1 MFVEVLSAR
10 PPCCNIFRKT
20 IIGFLLEFIYFE
32 AVVVTV
38 TAYFHFESEIP
49 KKNVQKYH
57 ETFQLSQ
64 ITLSVAYVIYCSLQ
78 TIVSLIGTIIRCNE
92 ALIGYI
98 RYFVKYEYYTLV
110 GKTVE

>member
-1 MFVEVLSAR
+1 MVFVVKKS
-10 PPCCNIFRKT
+10 NNFS
-20 IIGFLLEFIYFE
+20 IYFE

-64 ITLSVAYVIYCSLQ
+64 ITLSVAYVI
-78 TIVSLIGTIIRCNE
+78 
-92 ALIGYI
+92 
-98 RYFVKYEYYTLV
+98 
-110 GKTVE
+110 

>member
-1 MFVEVLSAR
+1 MLR
-10 PPCCNIFRKT
+10 NGFRHM
-20 IIGFLLEFIYFE
+20 IIFIYFE

-78 TIVSLIGTIIRCNE
+78 TIVSLIGIVNRS
-92 ALIGYI
+92 Y
-98 RYFVKYEYYTLV
+98 
-110 GKTVE
+110 

>member
-1 MFVEVLSAR
+1 MLMFVEVLSAR

-20 IIGFLLEFIYFE
+20 SIGFLFIYFE

-38 TAYFHFESEIP
+38 TAYFHFESETP
-49 KKNVQKYH
+49 KKNFQKYH

-78 TIVSLIGTIIRCNE
+78 TIVSL
-92 ALIGYI
+92 
-98 RYFVKYEYYTLV
+98 
-110 GKTVE
+110 